1 MTKET
6 LKSASKDAKI
16 PKATLREQRRAARA
30 ARLARQRAIVSGV
43 ILLAVVALALYIFRD
58 KLFGQAPQTGAPT
71 EGGAITTASGLQYED
86 LVVGEGTAAVA
97 GDTVSVH
104 YTGWL
109 EDGTQFDSSVD
120 RGVPY
125 EFILGVGSVIPGWD
139 EGVAGMQVGG
149 TRKLIIPPDLAYGA
163 GGSGGVIP
171 PNATLVFEVQLLEIK

>member
-6 LKSASKDAKI
+6 LKSASKDPKI
-16 PKATLREQRRAARA
+16 PKATQREQRRAARP
-30 ARLARQRAIVSGV
+30 ARHARQRLVVGGA
-43 ILLAVVALALYIFRD
+43 ILLLVVALGLYVFRD
-58 KLFGQAPQTGAPT
+58 KLFGQAQQSQTGEP
-71 EGGAITTASGLQYED
+71 ITTASGLQYQD
-86 LVVGEGTAAVA
+86 LVVGEGVAAAA

-120 RGVPY
+120 SGTPY
-125 EFILGVGSVIPGWD
+125 EFVLGVGGVIPGWD